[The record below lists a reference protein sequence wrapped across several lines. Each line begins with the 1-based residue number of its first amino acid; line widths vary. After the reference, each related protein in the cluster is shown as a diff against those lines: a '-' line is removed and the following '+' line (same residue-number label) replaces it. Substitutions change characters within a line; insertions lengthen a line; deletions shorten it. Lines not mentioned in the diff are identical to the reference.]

1 MTRFQ
6 WSVRLIPMIRFT
18 CECQACNEELVDR
31 KAGNYIARYLEL
43 KQRLQNV
50 ETGAEEEIRRIHL
63 DIEEIFKQ
71 NNSKIIWR
79 IHNLEEALVQ
89 IIYKK
94 DKILMKLEKL
104 KIILNV

>member
-50 ETGAEEEIRRIHL
+50 ETGGEEEISRIHL

>member
-31 KAGNYIARYLEL
+31 KAGDYITRYLEL

-50 ETGAEEEIRRIHL
+50 ETGGEEEIRRIHL
-63 DIEEIFKQ
+63 T
-71 NNSKIIWR
+71 
-79 IHNLEEALVQ
+79 L
-89 IIYKK
+89 KK
-94 DKILMKLEKL
+94 Y
-104 KIILNV
+104 